1 MKQTTG
7 ISISRECGC
16 VMRGMAIVIIA
27 LHNFCHLVPGVVGEN
42 EFTFGSDRADAL
54 VAQKE
59 TFTAFVFDMLSF
71 FGWYGVTVFM
81 FLTGYGL
88 VMKYEREKTPLS
100 PPRFILHN
108 YLKLLFLMLP
118 AIVVFFFLTLR
129 NNLKCGYVDYGE
141 LFNCVMQLTMLPD
154 LFWGL
159 GRLLWPSPGVFWYFG
174 LAMQFYIIYALFIHG
189 KNPLWMWILTAIS
202 LALQF
207 AVNPA
212 AGNMVW
218 LRFNATGWMTVLALG
233 IVCGRISKVP
243 KAAVAVVLALSVL
256 LLWPSM
262 LNSVTWQFSILAWV
276 VIAVTVAKVSMM
288 VPLWRTLWIW
298 MGRLSPYI
306 FVAHP
311 VARYLVFPMQK
322 HREPMLESL
331 AVYLGLTI
339 VIALVFRLVTGLF
352 YRRFLPGERFGPP
365 VATDIEQAG
374 R

>member
-7 ISISRECGC
+7 ISISRECGS

-27 LHNFCHLVPGVVGEN
+27 LHNFCHLVSGIAQEN
-42 EFTFGSDRADAL
+42 EFAFISDRIVAL
-54 VAQKE
+54 LAPNE
-59 TFTAFVFDMLSF
+59 TASAFVFDMLSF

-189 KNPLWMWILTAIS
+189 KNPLWMWFLTAIS

-218 LRFNATGWMTVLALG
+218 LRFNATGWMIVLVFG

-243 KAAVAVVLALSVL
+243 KAAVAAALALSVL

-276 VIAVTVAKVSMM
+276 VIAVAVAKVSMM
-288 VPLWRTLWIW
+288 IPVWRTLWIW
-298 MGRLSPYI
+298 TGRLSPYI

-339 VIALVFRLVTGLF
+339 VIALVFRLVTGFF
-352 YRRFLPGERFGPP
+352 YRRFLPGERFGSP

>member
-1 MKQTTG
+1 MKRTTD

-27 LHNFCHLVPGVVGEN
+27 LHNFCHLVPGIAQEN
-42 EFTFGSDRADAL
+42 EFAFISDRTVAL
-54 VAQKE
+54 LAPNE
-59 TFTAFVFDMLSF
+59 TASAFVFDMLSF

-118 AIVVFFFLTLR
+118 AIVTFIVLALVHD
-129 NNLKCGYVDYGE
+129 LWYGYVDYGR
-141 LFNCVMQLTMLPD
+141 LIDYVMQLTMLPD
-154 LFWGL
+154 LFWHWW
-159 GRLLWPSPGVFWYFG
+159 RPVPGVFWYFG
-174 LAMQFYIIYALFIHG
+174 LAMQFYIVYALFILG

-218 LRFNATGWMTVLALG
+218 LRFNATGWMIVLVFG

-243 KAAVAVVLALSVL
+243 KAAVAVALALSAL

-276 VIAVTVAKVSMM
+276 VIAVAVAKVSMM
-288 VPLWRTLWIW
+288 IPVWRTLWIW

-339 VIALVFRLVTGLF
+339 VIALVFRLVSGFL
-352 YRRFLPGERFGPP
+352 YRRFLPGGK
-365 VATDIEQAG
+365 T
-374 R
+374 